1 MTSLL
6 PASKFTF
13 DPQHSKWIRERVR
26 VQIAKHP
33 FAQGGM
39 RVVYRMREFDERINN
54 GEYIECVAKKFKPD
68 CEEKQYYY
76 DEAMTQM
83 VCESYAQEFN
93 KRRTGYYLGFLPVSV
108 LRLDQEG
115 YLYNTE
121 PYLRGDYQK
130 HNDNAGHVDTKI
142 LVPQAFSHFTYES
155 SNQTLI
161 VVDIQGVG
169 DYYTDPQIHSFNGD
183 GFGLGNLG
191 QSGIRK
197 FLQTHKC
204 NAICKMLGLT
214 DPKKG
219 PQSKKIKETDEEMA
233 KRLQEEELKTSPEY
247 QNKLNWTSQRYTQEV
262 GKLDTMIQ
270 RQVGKLEQQYKQAQV
285 SSDAQL
291 QRPNVAGAKQQ
302 TTNYQEQPSKLLQ
315 QQQQRQYSQHQQQY
329 LQKQQQY
336 MQQNQYSQP
345 QYGQQNQQY
354 MQQQQMQPNQ
364 QAYSQQGRSPQQQQR
379 LPQRQFSEEEL
390 EEQFQRQLQLTEQ
403 QSLRDYEKEQANAK
417 RLQQEYYQ
425 QLQQKRAGY

>member
-13 DPQHSKWIRERVR
+13 DPQNSKWVRERVR

-93 KRRTGYYLGFLPVSV
+93 RRGTGYYLGFLPVSV
-108 LRLDQEG
+108 LRLDCEG
-115 YLYNTE
+115 ILYNTE
-121 PYLRGDYQK
+121 PYLRGDYLK
-130 HNDNAGHVDTKI
+130 HNDNSGHVDTKD
-142 LVPQAFSHFTYES
+142 LVPQAFSHFTYEA

-197 FLQTHKC
+197 FLSTHQC
-204 NAICKMLGLT
+204 NRICRMLSLT
-214 DPKKG
+214 DPK
-219 PQSKKIKETDEEMA
+219 QAKKKPETDEEMA
-233 KRLQEEELKTSPEY
+233 RRLQEDELRNAPEFK
-247 QNKLNWTSQRYTQEV
+247 QRTQWTSQRYTQEL
-262 GKLDTMIQ
+262 GH
-270 RQVGKLEQQYKQAQV
+270 LEKMV
-285 SSDAQL
+285 NKVMNK
-291 QRPNVAGAKQQ
+291 RAKQEEAEMERLRA
-302 TTNYQEQPSKLLQ
+302 QERQYHAKQ
-315 QQQQRQYSQHQQQY
+315 QQQQQQQHFQRQQAQQQY
-329 LQKQQQY
+329 GKQYAQPRPQMGQQYSSPQPRAQPPRAQLRQQFSSPQPHAGSAQTHAQYGGVQQQCAAPLAGSPQWQSNQQQY
-336 MQQNQYSQP
+336 QQQNR
-345 QYGQQNQQY
+345 G
-354 MQQQQMQPNQ
+354 MAQQQQYP
-364 QAYSQQGRSPQQQQR
+364 PKQR
-379 LPQRQFSEEEL
+379 PVNF
-390 EEQFQRQLQLTEQ
+390 
-403 QSLRDYEKEQANAK
+403 
-417 RLQQEYYQ
+417 
-425 QLQQKRAGY
+425 

>member
-13 DPQHSKWIRERVR
+13 DPQNSKWVRERVR

-93 KRRTGYYLGFLPVSV
+93 RRGTGYYLGFLPVSV
-108 LRLDQEG
+108 LRLDMEG
-115 YLYNTE
+115 LLYNTE
-121 PYLRGDYQK
+121 PYLRGDYLK
-130 HNDNAGHVDTKI
+130 HNDNSGHVDTKQ
-142 LVPQAFSHFTYES
+142 LVPQAFSHFTYEA

-204 NAICKMLGLT
+204 NRICRMLGLT
-214 DPKKG
+214 DPRKG
-219 PQSKKIKETDEEMA
+219 KQKEKLKETDAEMA
-233 KRLQEEELKTSPEY
+233 RRLQEEELRSAPEY
-247 QNKLNWTSQRYTQEV
+247 KSHGDKDDVGWTSQRYTQE
-262 GKLDTMIQ
+262 I
-270 RQVGKLEQQYKQAQV
+270 GKLEKMMGDV
-285 SSDAQL
+285 MD
-291 QRPNVAGAKQQ
+291 KQQ
-302 TTNYQEQPSKLLQ
+302 KQWQGDKM
-315 QQQQRQYSQHQQQY
+315 RQ
-329 LQKQQQY
+329 
-336 MQQNQYSQP
+336 
-345 QYGQQNQQY
+345 
-354 MQQQQMQPNQ
+354 
-364 QAYSQQGRSPQQQQR
+364 
-379 LPQRQFSEEEL
+379 
-390 EEQFQRQLQLTEQ
+390 
-403 QSLRDYEKEQANAK
+403 KEQAKAPAALPKGKDIIPQRVRDRSSESSDSRSREDIARAK
-417 RLQQEYYQ
+417 QIAEKKQMEEARLAS
-425 QLQQKRAGY
+425 LRAYEEEQMRLEKQFAKVNMGSNRR

>member
-13 DPQHSKWIRERVR
+13 DPQNSKWVRERVR

-93 KRRTGYYLGFLPVSV
+93 RRGTGYYLGFLPVSV
-108 LRLDQEG
+108 LRLDMEG
-115 YLYNTE
+115 LLYNTE
-121 PYLRGDYQK
+121 PYLRGDYLK
-130 HNDNAGHVDTKI
+130 HNDNSGHVDTKQ
-142 LVPQAFSHFTYES
+142 LVPQAFSHFTYEA

-204 NAICKMLGLT
+204 NRICRMLGLT
-214 DPKKG
+214 DPRKG
-219 PQSKKIKETDEEMA
+219 KQKEKLKETDAEMA
-233 KRLQEEELKTSPEY
+233 RRLQEEELRSAPEY
-247 QNKLNWTSQRYTQEV
+247 KQQHQKGVGWTSQRYTQE
-262 GKLDTMIQ
+262 I
-270 RQVGKLEQQYKQAQV
+270 GKLEKMMGDVIDNRQKQWQAQ
-285 SSDAQL
+285 DNQKR
-291 QRPNVAGAKQQ
+291 Q
-302 TTNYQEQPSKLLQ
+302 SKPPAALP
-315 QQQQRQYSQHQQQY
+315 
-329 LQKQQQY
+329 K
-336 MQQNQYSQP
+336 
-345 QYGQQNQQY
+345 GKDII
-354 MQQQQMQPNQ
+354 
-364 QAYSQQGRSPQQQQR
+364 
-379 LPQRQFSEEEL
+379 PQRVRDRASASSNDGVQRSKSREDIVKEKMEQEKKQLEAARLASLRAYEEE
-390 EEQFQRQLQLTEQ
+390 QARMEQ
-403 QSLRDYEKEQANAK
+403 QFN
-417 RLQQEYYQ
+417 
-425 QLQQKRAGY
+425 QLNMSNSKSGSNKKSTPVIIHE

>member
-13 DPQHSKWIRERVR
+13 DPQNSKWVRERVR

-39 RVVYRMREFDERINN
+39 RVVYRMREFDERENN

-93 KRRTGYYLGFLPVSV
+93 RRGTGYYLGFLPVSV
-108 LRLDQEG
+108 LRLDMEG
-115 YLYNTE
+115 LLYNTE
-121 PYLRGDYQK
+121 PYLRGDYLK
-130 HNDNAGHVDTKI
+130 HNDNSGHVDTKQ
-142 LVPQAFSHFTYES
+142 LVPQAFSHFTYEA

-204 NAICKMLGLT
+204 NRICRMLNLT

-219 PQSKKIKETDEEMA
+219 KQKEKLKETDAEMA
-233 KRLQEEELKTSPEY
+233 RRLQEEELRSAPEY
-247 QNKLNWTSQRYTQEV
+247 KQKVGWTSQRYTQEI
-262 GKLDTMIQ
+262 GKLEKMMCQVVNDKKANNWDQEQQLRNQSHKGKKQSKPPSKPSSNKKPLPKGKDILPKGRREKSSSREDIIP
-270 RQVGKLEQQYKQAQV
+270 RQKTQEELEEERYLRDLKRIEEESLKQYKLEQQRIQNSLNLNKLSLSGSHDDSKEAV
-285 SSDAQL
+285 S
-291 QRPNVAGAKQQ
+291 
-302 TTNYQEQPSKLLQ
+302 TC
-315 QQQQRQYSQHQQQY
+315 
-329 LQKQQQY
+329 
-336 MQQNQYSQP
+336 
-345 QYGQQNQQY
+345 
-354 MQQQQMQPNQ
+354 
-364 QAYSQQGRSPQQQQR
+364 
-379 LPQRQFSEEEL
+379 
-390 EEQFQRQLQLTEQ
+390 
-403 QSLRDYEKEQANAK
+403 
-417 RLQQEYYQ
+417 
-425 QLQQKRAGY
+425 